1 MTGAPSRRLWFVRHG
16 ETTGQS
22 SLRFHG
28 SNDVP
33 LSDVGRAQVQ
43 ALRPLLAGVAFSAI
57 VHSPLAR
64 AAESARLLAAAADG
78 PPPRLVADDRWRE
91 ISFGACEGMT
101 EAEIAAAF
109 PAFWAAYRAGHHD
122 GFPGGE
128 PRAAFAARVRSAA
141 LELVAGGWVGD
152 LLVVAHRGSIRQA
165 LRALLEVPAGERDAF
180 GVELASVTT
189 VVEDGAWRLE
199 ALGLLP

>member
-1 MTGAPSRRLWFVRHG
+1 VTGVPSRRLWFVRHG

-33 LSDVGRAQVQ
+33 LSDLGRAQVL
-43 ALRPLLAGVAFSAI
+43 ALRPLLDGVAFSAI
-57 VHSPLAR
+57 VHSPLVR
-64 AAESARLLAAAADG
+64 AAESARLLAAGIDG
-78 PPPRLVADDRWRE
+78 PPRLVADERWRE

-109 PAFWAAYRAGHHD
+109 PGFWAAYRAGRHD

-128 PRAAFAARVRSAA
+128 LRSAFAARVRSAA
-141 LELVAGGWVGD
+141 LELAAGTWGGD

-165 LRALLEVPAGERDAF
+165 LRALLDVPAGERDPF

-189 VVEDGAWRLE
+189 VVDEGRWRLE